1 VRYDGKTLGIPP
13 EPVKCLVFMAVW
25 EKLIGTATMSD
36 LRNFDLNLLVAFD
49 VLMRELNVS
58 RAAEKM
64 FVTQST
70 MSHILQRLRQQL
82 DDPVLVRTN
91 AGMKPSER
99 AVALVEPV
107 RAILRNV
114 EQVIRPPAEFDP
126 KSSRHRFVIHATDYI
141 EVLLL
146 PPLMA
151 RLGTSAPGIDI
162 HFKRTEAAFP
172 TGDLEN
178 GDMDVVLGFEAV
190 LKPPVQFRCEKL
202 FDDRM
207 VCVVREDHP
216 EVGSSLTLDEY
227 LALPHML
234 ISRTG
239 IATGLIDDWLA
250 EHGRERRIALV
261 VSHFLSAP
269 LILSGTN
276 MVLSFPKRIAEQ
288 FARLAHLKTV
298 PVPID
303 LPPYNL
309 VMIWHPLNDKEPAHA
324 WLRRQILEICAEL
337 CGEGATP

>member
-1 VRYDGKTLGIPP
+1 
-13 EPVKCLVFMAVW
+13 M
-25 EKLIGTATMSD
+25 
-36 LRNFDLNLLVAFD
+36 NLLVAFD

-82 DDPVLVRTN
+82 DDPILVRTTT
-91 AGMKPSER
+91 GMRPSER
-99 AVALVEPV
+99 ALALVDPV
-107 RAILRNV
+107 RAILRDV

-151 RLGTSAPGIDI
+151 RLGASAPRIDI
-162 HFKRTEAAFP
+162 HIKRTEAAFP
-172 TGDLEN
+172 TSDLEN
-178 GDMDVVLGFEAV
+178 GEMDMVLGFEAV
-190 LKPPVQFRCEKL
+190 LKPPAQFRSEKL

-207 VCVVREDHP
+207 VCVVRADHP
-216 EVGSSLTLDEY
+216 AVGDSLTLDDY
-227 LALPHML
+227 LALSHVL

-239 IATGLIDDWLA
+239 VATGLIDDWLA

-261 VSHFLSAP
+261 VSHFVSAP
-269 LILSGTN
+269 LILAGTD
-276 MVLSFPKRIAEQ
+276 MALSFPRRIAEP
-288 FARLAHLKTV
+288 FARLAKLKTV
-298 PVPID
+298 PVPIE

-309 VMIWHPLNDKEPAHA
+309 IMIWHPLNDKEPAHA

-337 CGEGATP
+337 RGEGMTP

>member
-1 VRYDGKTLGIPP
+1 
-13 EPVKCLVFMAVW
+13 
-25 EKLIGTATMSD
+25 MSD

-82 DDPVLVRTN
+82 DDPVLIRTN

-99 AVALVEPV
+99 ALALVEPV
-107 RAILRNV
+107 RAILREV

-126 KSSRHRFVIHATDYI
+126 ASSRHRFVIHATDYI

-146 PPLMA
+146 PPLME
-151 RLGTSAPGIDI
+151 RIGTRAPGIDI

-172 TGDLEN
+172 TGELEN
-178 GDMDVVLGFEAV
+178 GEMDVVLGFEAV
-190 LKPPVQFRCEKL
+190 LKPPGQFRCEKL

-207 VCVVREDHP
+207 VCVVRADHP
-216 EVGSSLTLDEY
+216 EVGASLSLDEY

-239 IATGLIDDWLA
+239 VATGLIDDWLA

-288 FARLAHLKTV
+288 FARLARLKTV
-298 PVPID
+298 PVPIE

-337 CGEGATP
+337 CVEDGPKL